1 MRSHYRALALAISLA
16 AATTAFAQH
25 NAAANN
31 PVSRSPGGEV
41 FFYGPLQGQARSQA
55 LGRDIFDNTGI
66 GRPNPHR
73 RVPVTPVP
81 EPSQWAMMLAGL
93 ALVGFV
99 VRRNAR
105 GNRDAS

>member
-1 MRSHYRALALAISLA
+1 MRRHYRALALAISLA
-16 AATTAFAQH
+16 AIPATFAQQ

-31 PVSRSPGGEV
+31 PVARSPGGEV
-41 FFYGPLQGQARSQA
+41 FFYGPLNQGRSQA
-55 LGRDIFDNTGI
+55 FGRSIFDDGTGI
-66 GRPNPHR
+66 GRPHR
-73 RVPVTPVP
+73 SVPVTPVP

-105 GNRDAS
+105 GNSDAA